1 MTSVLTRLEGDR
13 ASALLD
19 SKRKDREL
27 LARYHEQGDA
37 AAREALVERFM
48 PLARHLARRYPR
60 RNEPIDDLVQVASLG
75 LVKAVDRFDL
85 SCGTAF
91 STYAVPTIVG
101 ELKRYFSD
109 LGWALHVPRRMQERA
124 MKLDHAYEELHRR
137 LGRSPSTSELA
148 SKLNLTSE
156 EVLLA
161 MEAAAAFESTSLDEQ
176 HGSLDD
182 SREPAHARSLAQEDE
197 RFELVEYG
205 VTLTPSIMGL
215 GQRERLIL
223 HMRFVEDLTQSEIA
237 DRVGLSQMHVSRLLR
252 RALDELRSAVGGSR
266 PMNCDSVS
274 S

>member
-1 MTSVLTRLEGDR
+1 MTTVLTRLEGDR
-13 ASALLD
+13 ASALLARR
-19 SKRKDREL
+19 KKDREL
-27 LARYHEQGDA
+27 LARYHEHGDA

-48 PLARHLARRYPR
+48 PLARQLARRYQR

-91 STYAVPTIVG
+91 SSYAVPTIVG
-101 ELKRYFSD
+101 ELKRYFRDS
-109 LGWALHVPRRMQERA
+109 GWALHVPRRMQERA
-124 MKLDHAYEELHRR
+124 MRLDHANEELHRR

-161 MEAAAAFESTSLDEQ
+161 MEAASAFESTSLDQQ
-176 HGSLDD
+176 HSSMED
-182 SREPAHARSLAQEDE
+182 SREPAHAGSLAQEDE
-197 RFELVEYG
+197 RFELVEYS
-205 VTLTPSIMGL
+205 VTLTPSIMRL

-237 DRVGLSQMHVSRLLR
+237 DRIGLSQMHVSRLLR
-252 RALDELRSAVGGSR
+252 RALDELRRAVGGLS
-266 PMNCDSVS
+266 PNGDSPS
-274 S
+274 AA